1 MKDITVLFDI
11 DYTLFNT
18 DSFKKSGLTL
28 YTLYP
33 QVKKVL
39 ELLNTKYTL
48 GILSEGEMELQMNKL
63 KQTGIVNLFNQK
75 STFIVKDK
83 HGELEQ
89 IMKLL
94 EAEKAVFVEDKKE
107 MLARAKELDKNL
119 ITVWVKNGPYAQ
131 STQSTFIPDY
141 QINTLIELPNLLEDA
156 LPSVESA
163 S

>member
-1 MKDITVLFDI
+1 
-11 DYTLFNT
+11 
-18 DSFKKSGLTL
+18 L

-48 GILSEGEMELQMNKL
+48 GILSEGDVGLQNRKL
-63 KQTGIVNLFNQK
+63 KETGIYQLFNPRH
-75 STFIVKDK
+75 TFIVKNK
-83 HGELEQ
+83 QVELEE

-94 EAEKAVFVEDKKE
+94 VIEKIVLVEDKKE
-107 MLARAKELDKNL
+107 MLSRAKELDKNL
-119 ITVWVKNGPYAQ
+119 TAIWIKNGPYAQ
-131 STQSTFIPDY
+131 STKSEFVPDY
-141 QINTLIELPNLLEDA
+141 EIKTLLELPDLLKDI